1 MGVLGTL
8 RVSWLLRSNQLRG
21 IHSKVPRSFS
31 NPRLTI
37 VICSSRS
44 HSHTPH
50 TTPEIEIERGQALAA
65 LVAYGY
71 LLSEYNISLLK
82 LAIMGITLGALEST
96 NYGGAL
102 RESLLAKAAAFGD
115 GNKK

>member
-1 MGVLGTL
+1 M
-8 RVSWLLRSNQLRG
+8 WLLRSNQLRG

-37 VICSSRS
+37 SLFAAASDPI
-44 HSHTPH
+44 HTH
-50 TTPEIEIERGQALAA
+50 RTEIETERGQALAA

-71 LLSEYNISLLK
+71 LSEYNISLDISLLK

-102 RESLLAKAAAFGD
+102 RESLLAKAGD

>member
-1 MGVLGTL
+1 M
-8 RVSWLLRSNQLRG
+8 WLLRSNQLRG

-37 VICSSRS
+37 VICSSSRS
-44 HSHTPH
+44 HSHTP
-50 TTPEIEIERGQALAA
+50 EIETERGQALAA

-71 LLSEYNISLLK
+71 LSEYNISLLK